1 MKYLSILLIACL
13 CLNVAAYAW
22 VQSKE
27 EADANYKKHRRI
39 YNLQRCDMMINWPD
53 VYNSDDCKEYR
64 ELREKCTPE
73 ARNNIP
79 DCKFVTATK

>member
-1 MKYLSILLIACL
+1 MVGVLVGLNFPFIICNKGVVMKNLSILLIACL

-39 YNLQRCDMMINWPD
+39 YNLQRCDMMINWR
-53 VYNSDDCKEYR
+53 KMH
-64 ELREKCTPE
+64 T
-73 ARNNIP
+73 
-79 DCKFVTATK
+79 